1 MDHRISKDMISSG
14 MTPSGQRSQ
23 QDLSRSQ
30 YGSAATP
37 SSLAEAYKK
46 ICDARSGEP
55 MEEAADPFGRPGG
68 KYGGVPKKGSSY
80 DKAYKANMKKIKELE
95 REGYD
100 SEGEI
105 VEGGPALPGEPNRPG
120 TPKAPGGRPHLPG
133 EKPTPKP
140 GLRLAGA
147 DLFDIVK
154 GHLMSEHECSEDIAI
169 QLMTLLDEETKEDI
183 MEYTAAIRAD
193 AAPKGTTMKM
203 TADGKEP
210 AGDKLLRGIRDR
222 VGGFLQRLNPKA
234 MKSTT
239 VEPRKP
245 LVATPK
251 NEAYVVTNADKM
263 GNTKA
268 YQNFKSG
275 MKGKDGKPLYKA
287 APHLRGV

>member
-1 MDHRISKDMISSG
+1 MDHRISKDMISNG

-23 QDLSRSQ
+23 QDLSRTQ

-37 SSLAEAYKK
+37 ASLAETYKK
-46 ICDARSGEP
+46 ISEMTAGSDPGQ
-55 MEEAADPFGRPGG
+55 AAQTSEYRRR
-68 KYGGVPKKGSSY
+68 
-80 DKAYKANMKKIKELE
+80 ALE
-95 REGYD
+95 RERKQKMNPDGTPRKP
-100 SEGEI
+100 EKVKVG
-105 VEGGPALPGEPNRPG
+105 LPRPG
-120 TPKAPGGRPHLPG
+120 A
-133 EKPTPKP
+133 
-140 GLRLAGA
+140 GLLNREHA

-268 YQNFKSG
+268 YQNFKAG
-275 MKGKDGKPLYKA
+275 MKNKLTGKPLYVA
-287 APHLRGV
+287 APHLKGV

>member
-46 ICDARSGEP
+46 ISE
-55 MEEAADPFGRPGG
+55 
-68 KYGGVPKKGSSY
+68 
-80 DKAYKANMKKIKELE
+80 MK
-95 REGYD
+95 
-100 SEGEI
+100 
-105 VEGGPALPGEPNRPG
+105 GPALPGEPNRPG